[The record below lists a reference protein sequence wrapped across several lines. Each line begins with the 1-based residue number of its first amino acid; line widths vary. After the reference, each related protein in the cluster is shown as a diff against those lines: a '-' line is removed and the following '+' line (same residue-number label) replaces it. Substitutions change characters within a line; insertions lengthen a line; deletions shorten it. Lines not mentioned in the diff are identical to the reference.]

1 VLGQKEMVNL
11 LFQCQSNKIELR
23 KLSAQEEQQLASE
36 IGRNPAEVASDGT
49 PGSVIFGLDQ
59 MRKKYLEPQ
68 SGPKAIPQVIK
79 RLRKA
84 NILEWTEK
92 LVKRYYKR

>member
-1 VLGQKEMVNL
+1 MVNL